1 MSDTLVHYGVKGM
14 RRGTRKSREERNAER
29 RAKYEAK
36 LKAKYGD
43 HDIAKI
49 ENYLKKRK
57 EHAEKVKNWRLAN
70 QRNRQLTATERREK
84 YYGELDRGKLG
95 KTYST
100 DATLAE
106 AARKFYK
113 KGHNKRMGHSELMHY
128 GVKGMKW
135 GVRRRARR
143 DAKEF
148 TQAKMYYGEG
158 AGNRRKLIK
167 ATVKA
172 RSKDPFYKSEFDK
185 AVANTDMSKRAS
197 QARRQRGRKNARN
210 ATGKTVRGVGNIATG
225 NVSRAGGALALGY
238 LGYQAAKRT
247 GHAPSE
253 AELLRKAA
261 RGARKIKRVVQHDA
275 VLAHYGVKGMKWGVR
290 KQRIK
295 DAKRWTSKKQAKIDG
310 MSDDQLKKA
319 NNRLRLEK
327 EYKQLTQTKLE
338 KYRKRAGKAAEEAAF
353 NTLQNILQR
362 GIKTAASKG
371 GSAAINGAKRFKHSE
386 TRMSDN
392 IFFIDEDEVLAHHG
406 VKGMRWGV
414 RKQRPSGGAGPSKK
428 RKGLSRKQKAAIAG
442 VLGTAAAA
450 GAGYYLHK
458 SGNGKKLAGLA
469 KKHGA
474 AAKKFAQG
482 KGRNLGAQARVK
494 AAQSKRFAKAQSANA
509 KSAAEKLKQTKAG
522 KYAEAA
528 RLGVN
533 AAKFKAG
540 TAARSAGYKAKNQ
553 AWKAGNRARKAATG
567 GVGGAKA
574 AAGSAA
580 RAAKSKF
587 GKKPQS
593 KALSTVVRSGG
604 VGRRKIVGTGTKVVG
619 GGDKAL
625 AKNLAKIAAV
635 GAGANA
641 AGVVAGRTAATAVGR
656 KLERSGKRKRAQ
668 KRR

>member
-1 MSDTLVHYGVKGM
+1 MSDQLMHYGVKGM

-36 LKAKYGD
+36 LKAKYGID
-43 HDIAKI
+43 DVGKI

-113 KGHNKRMGHSELMHY
+113 KGHNKRMGHSELMH
-128 GVKGMKW
+128 
-135 GVRRRARR
+135 
-143 DAKEF
+143 F
-148 TQAKMYYGEG
+148 
-158 AGNRRKLIK
+158 
-167 ATVKA
+167 
-172 RSKDPFYKSEFDK
+172 
-185 AVANTDMSKRAS
+185 
-197 QARRQRGRKNARN
+197 
-210 ATGKTVRGVGNIATG
+210 
-225 NVSRAGGALALGY
+225 
-238 LGYQAAKRT
+238 
-247 GHAPSE
+247 
-253 AELLRKAA
+253 
-261 RGARKIKRVVQHDA
+261 
-275 VLAHYGVKGMKWGVR
+275 GVKGMKWGVR
-290 KQRIK
+290 KKRIK

-310 MSDDQLKKA
+310 MSDDQLKKV

-338 KYRKRAGKAAEEAAF
+338 KYRKRVGKAAEEAAF
-353 NTLQNILQR
+353 NTLQNALQK
-362 GIKTAASKG
+362 GFKSAASRG
-371 GSAAINGAKRFKHSE
+371 GSAAIKGAKRFKHSE
-386 TRMSDN
+386 TGMPEN

-428 RKGLSRKQKAAIAG
+428 RKGLSRNQKRAIAG
-442 VLGTAAAA
+442 ALGLAA
-450 GAGYYLHK
+450 GVGAGIYLQK

-469 KKHGA
+469 KKQGA

-494 AAQSKRFAKAQSANA
+494 KSQAKRFAKAQSATA
-509 KSAAEKLKQTKAG
+509 KGAAEKLKTTKAG
-522 KYAEAA
+522 KYAEAT
-528 RLGVN
+528 RLGAN

-540 TAARSAGYKAKNQ
+540 AAARSAGYKAKNQ
-553 AWKAGNRARKAATG
+553 AWKAGNSARNAAK
-567 GVGGAKA
+567 GGASGVKA

-580 RAAKSKF
+580 RATKSKF
-587 GKKPQS
+587 GKKAPS
-593 KALSTVVRSGG
+593 KALSTAVRSGG
-604 VGRRKIVGTGTKVVG
+604 AGRRKLAVSGTRVVG
-619 GGDKAL
+619 GGNKTL
-625 AKNLAKIAAV
+625 AKNLAKIGAV
-635 GAGANA
+635 GVGAHA
-641 AGVVAGRTAATAVGR
+641 TGVVAGRAAAKAAGR
-656 KLERSGKRKRAQ
+656 KLESSGKRRRSK